1 MTERESGVKKIA
13 DFLSGMAGRVIIIA
27 LMVLVIFV
35 SVRFSFRFGHSIF
48 YQSPAEAAPGRDVEV
63 TIEKGASIDEL
74 AEQLYDD
81 GIITNT
87 LAFQIQGRLYKVNY
101 YPGTYT
107 LNTSMTVKEILETL
121 DMTEAEYEESKAAAQ
136 AADEGSDGVVG
147 GGSEGE

>member
-1 MTERESGVKKIA
+1 MDNESGVKRIA
-13 DFLSGMAGRVIIIA
+13 DILSGFAGRVIVIA

-35 SVRFSFRFGHSIF
+35 AVRFSFGFGHSIF
-48 YQSPAEAAPGRDVEV
+48 YQSPAEAPPGRDVEL

-74 AEQLYDD
+74 AEQLYED
-81 GIITNT
+81 GVITNE
-87 LAFQIQGRLYKVNY
+87 LAFRIQGRLYKVNF

-107 LNTSMTVKEILETL
+107 LNTSMTVKEILQAI

-136 AADEGSDGVVG
+136 AAGEGADGVVG

>member
-1 MTERESGVKKIA
+1 MTEHESGIRRISE
-13 DFLSGMAGRVIIIA
+13 FLSGVAGRVILIA
-27 LMVLVIFV
+27 LMTLVVFV
-35 SVRFSFRFGHSIF
+35 AVRFSFNFGHSVF
-48 YQSPAEAAPGRDVEV
+48 YQTPAEAPPGTDVEV

-81 GIITNT
+81 GIITND
-87 LAFQIQGRLYKVNY
+87 LAFRIQGRLYKVNF

-107 LNTSMTVKEILETL
+107 LNTSMTVKEILEAI

-136 AADEGSDGVVG
+136 AADEGSDGEIG

>member
-1 MTERESGVKKIA
+1 MDNESGVKRIA
-13 DFLSGMAGRVIIIA
+13 DILSGFAGRVIVIA

-35 SVRFSFRFGHSIF
+35 AVRFSVGFGHSIF
-48 YQSPAEAAPGRDVEV
+48 YQSPAEAPPGRDVEL

-74 AEQLYDD
+74 AEQLYED
-81 GIITNT
+81 GVITNE
-87 LAFQIQGRLYKVNY
+87 LAFRIQGRLYKVNF

-107 LNTSMTVKEILETL
+107 LNTSMTVKEILQAI

-136 AADEGSDGVVG
+136 AAGEGADGVVG

>member
-1 MTERESGVKKIA
+1 MAGESGIKKTA
-13 DFLSGMAGRVIIIA
+13 DFLSGMAGRVIMIA
-27 LMVLVIFV
+27 IMILVIFV
-35 SVRFSFRFGHSIF
+35 AVRFSFRFGHSIF
-48 YQSPAEAAPGRDVEV
+48 YQSPAEAPPGRDVEV

-81 GIITNT
+81 GIITNE
-87 LAFQIQGRLYKVNY
+87 LAFRIQGRLYKVNY

-136 AADEGSDGVVG
+136 AAGEGKDGVVG

>member
-1 MTERESGVKKIA
+1 MEHDSGIKKIA
-13 DFLSGMAGRVIIIA
+13 DFLSGVAGRIIVIA

-35 SVRFSFRFGHSIF
+35 AVRFSFRFGHSIF
-48 YQSPAEAAPGRDVEV
+48 YQSPAEAPPGTDVEV

-74 AEQLYDD
+74 AEQLYED
-81 GIITNT
+81 GIITN
-87 LAFQIQGRLYKVNY
+87 AFGFRIQGRLYKVNF

-107 LNTSMTVKEILETL
+107 LNTSMTVKEILQAI

-136 AADEGSDGVVG
+136 AAGEGADGILG

>member
-1 MTERESGVKKIA
+1 MAGESGIKKTA
-13 DFLSGMAGRVIIIA
+13 DFLSGMAGRVIMIA
-27 LMVLVIFV
+27 IMILVIFV
-35 SVRFSFRFGHSIF
+35 AVRFSFRFGHSIF
-48 YQSPAEAAPGRDVEV
+48 YQSPAEAPPGRDIEV

-81 GIITNT
+81 GIITNE
-87 LAFQIQGRLYKVNY
+87 LAFRIQGRLYKVNY

-107 LNTSMTVKEILETL
+107 LNTSMTVKEILQAL

-136 AADEGSDGVVG
+136 AAGEGKDGVLG

>member
-1 MTERESGVKKIA
+1 MAGESGIKKTA
-13 DFLSGMAGRVIIIA
+13 DFLSGMAGRVIMIA
-27 LMVLVIFV
+27 IMILVIFV
-35 SVRFSFRFGHSIF
+35 AVRFSFRFGHSIF
-48 YQSPAEAAPGRDVEV
+48 YQSPAEAPPGRDIEV

-81 GIITNT
+81 GIITNE
-87 LAFQIQGRLYKVNY
+87 LAFRIQGRLYKVNY

-107 LNTSMTVKEILETL
+107 LNTSMTVKEILEAL

-136 AADEGSDGVVG
+136 AAGEGNDGVLG

>member
-1 MTERESGVKKIA
+1 MAGESGIKKTA
-13 DFLSGMAGRVIIIA
+13 DFLSGMAGRVIMTAIMI
-27 LMVLVIFV
+27 LVIFV
-35 SVRFSFRFGHSIF
+35 AVRFSFRFGHSIF
-48 YQSPAEAAPGRDVEV
+48 YQSPAEAPPGRDIEV

-81 GIITNT
+81 GIITNE
-87 LAFQIQGRLYKVNY
+87 LAFRIQGRLYKVNY

-107 LNTSMTVKEILETL
+107 LNTSMTVKEILEAL

-136 AADEGSDGVVG
+136 AAGEGNDGVLG